1 MRSRVAGVLLIIVM
15 GPFPCLSA
23 EEIVVRDLPKFHQ
36 DRFAIG
42 AFWLTF
48 QDDKLLD
55 QRFREIAEAN
65 FTLVFGPVGASSL
78 ESAEKHVELCQ
89 KHQLKAI
96 VYCRGVPSESLP
108 VGDACWGYRLWDEPN
123 AKMFA
128 GLGKQVAELRQL
140 RPGRLGYIN
149 LYPNYANATQL
160 GADSYDAYVRR
171 FLETVDVDV
180 LCMDHYPIFKP
191 SGDSRE
197 RYCKNL
203 ATMRKY
209 ALEKRIPFWNY
220 FNVMPFGPHTDPTE
234 SQIRWQIFTSL
245 AYGAKG
251 VIYFNY
257 GTPKTFEF
265 PKGGG
270 IVRRDG
276 TRTRHWYQAKRINAV
291 IKNLGPT
298 LMQLEN
304 IGVYRVK
311 PDGDPGVVLK
321 GTPIV
326 TMTRAEVDP
335 PHDYLVGVF
344 RLVDGRRAVLVTNY
358 RFAYTAWPTVEF
370 DVPIDQVHEISQQTG
385 ETVPVYDDSPDMDG
399 LQISLDAGGGR
410 LFVLPALS
418 KNGD

>member
-1 MRSRVAGVLLIIVM
+1 
-15 GPFPCLSA
+15 
-23 EEIVVRDLPKFHQ
+23 
-36 DRFAIG
+36 
-42 AFWLTF
+42 
-48 QDDKLLD
+48 
-55 QRFREIAEAN
+55 
-65 FTLVFGPVGASSL
+65 
-78 ESAEKHVELCQ
+78 
-89 KHQLKAI
+89 
-96 VYCRGVPSESLP
+96 
-108 VGDACWGYRLWDEPN
+108 
-123 AKMFA
+123 
-128 GLGKQVAELRQL
+128 
-140 RPGRLGYIN
+140 
-149 LYPNYANATQL
+149 
-160 GADSYDAYVRR
+160 
-171 FLETVDVDV
+171 
-180 LCMDHYPIFKP
+180 MDHYPIFKP